1 MAGATRVRRG
11 RAGGSCVRERTL
23 TGMLP
28 RPRRGDP
35 FWIWMLHGWDVFSWA
50 IIGLLTLIT
59 ILGDVPAG
67 DRYGSLVLV
76 AVLGLGYGVVRSRPG
91 NPVRLAYGY
100 LVLLILALGV
110 LSWLR
115 DGFGVLYTVML
126 AQFVIFVDSPRG
138 AVVCSGLGAVA
149 ITLGGSLREGWS
161 VENVYG
167 NAVSSVAVFA
177 VSVVLALLTPRALA
191 VRDERARLRSRL
203 ADAEQ
208 RLVEAQKRQGAAEER
223 ERIAREIHDTLAQG
237 FASIVVLAEAAR
249 AGLAAEPAKSAQQ
262 LQSIE
267 RTARENLAEARVLVG
282 AAPRSGVAAGSV
294 AATLRRTLDRFAED
308 TGLVVE
314 AELPD
319 ADCDQPTRIAL
330 LRCTQ
335 ESLANVRKHAEA
347 TTVGVVL
354 AAGPEGIELEIT
366 DDGKG
371 FVPGAVVPGTTGT
384 GGGGRDGAVPAGGFG
399 LDGMR
404 RRLAEFGG
412 ELTVT
417 SSPGD
422 GTRIL
427 VTVPAAGP
435 LADGTPGHAA
445 PGPGAPA
452 GTAAGT
458 APPAT
463 GTATDGRT

>member
-1 MAGATRVRRG
+1 
-11 RAGGSCVRERTL
+11 
-23 TGMLP
+23 MLP

-35 FWIWMLHGWDVFSWA
+35 LWIWMLHGWDVFSWA

-59 ILGDVPAG
+59 ILGDVPAA
-67 DRYGSLVLV
+67 DRYGSLALV
-76 AVLGLGYGVVRSRPG
+76 AGLGVGYAVVRTRPG

-100 LVLLILALGV
+100 LVLLILVLGV

-115 DGFGVLYTVML
+115 DGFGALYTVTL
-126 AQFVIFVDSPRG
+126 AQFVIFVDSLRG
-138 AVVCSGLGAVA
+138 AVLLSGLGAVA
-149 ITLGGSLREGWS
+149 ITVGGAAREGWS
-161 VENVYG
+161 AG
-167 NAVSSVAVFA
+167 TLTTNAVSSVAVYA
-177 VSVVLALLTPRALA
+177 VSVVIALLTPRALA
-191 VRDERARLRSRL
+191 LRDERARLRSRL

-208 RLVEAQKRQGAAEER
+208 RLAEAQKRQGAAEER

-249 AGLAAEPAKSAQQ
+249 AGMADEPGRSAQQ

-282 AAPRSGVAAGSV
+282 SAPRDGVAAGSV

-308 TGLVVE
+308 TGLAVD

-319 ADCDQPTRIAL
+319 VDCDQPTRIAL

-335 ESLANVRKHAEA
+335 ESLANVRKHAA
-347 TTVGVVL
+347 ASTVGVVL

-371 FVPGAVVPGTTGT
+371 FVPGAGESPP
-384 GGGGRDGAVPAGGFG
+384 GGGADGARDGAVPAGGFG

-427 VTVPAAGP
+427 VTVPATGTPADGP
-435 LADGTPGHAA
+435 LAEAHL
-445 PGPGAPA
+445 PA
-452 GTAAGT
+452 GHLPAGHLP
-458 APPAT
+458 AGPPVDPSRT
-463 GTATDGRT
+463 PGTATDGQV